1 MDVDLPQQPVPDRC
15 MTGVMDNQSN
25 SSQVNNLVL
34 ASGPLA
40 GSYLFSGR
48 AAALLGSKQDEDMK
62 WKDTMAPKK
71 RLVFRKFFWT
81 PNLEINLALFQLCTK
96 LRKFYE
102 EEKEESEEEEE
113 KLFEE
118 VK

>member
-1 MDVDLPQQPVPDRC
+1 

-62 WKDTMAPKK
+62 
-71 RLVFRKFFWT
+71 
-81 PNLEINLALFQLCTK
+81 
-96 LRKFYE
+96 
-102 EEKEESEEEEE
+102 
-113 KLFEE
+113 
-118 VK
+118 

>member
-1 MDVDLPQQPVPDRC
+1 MN
-15 MTGVMDNQSN
+15 GGMDNQSN

-81 PNLEINLALFQLCTK
+81 LNLEINLALFQLCTK

-102 EEKEESEEEEE
+102 EEKGYKCEEEEE
-113 KLFEE
+113 ELFEE